1 MVFFE
6 FEADFVTSL
15 RCIPMGVRLKL
26 DTCGV
31 KLKLQHWHSFSETE
45 RQSLVD
51 RPCDTPEAIA
61 SYRDDLQA
69 LVRAHVGEPASTLP
83 VPERP
88 PWLNEIEIP
97 EQVHQQAKQLKLTLN
112 LNQWFGLEP
121 AQRFAL
127 IKLSRP
133 GHENRNFLPAFQE
146 FGLAVAD
153 DDETH

>member
-15 RCIPMGVRLKL
+15 RCIPMGVRLNL

-31 KLKLQHWHSFSETE
+31 KLKLQHWHSFSDAE

-51 RPCDTPEAIA
+51 RPCNTLEAIA
-61 SYRDDLQA
+61 DYRDYLQS
-69 LVRAHVGEPASTLP
+69 LVVAHTGEPASTLI
-83 VPERP
+83 VPERL
-88 PWLNEIEIP
+88 PWLDEIKIP
-97 EQVHQQAKQLKLTLN
+97 EEVQAQAQRLELTLN
-112 LNQWFGLEP
+112 LNQWYELEP
-121 AQRFAL
+121 EQRFAL

-146 FGLAVAD
+146 FGLM
-153 DDETH
+153 DDEDD